1 MVAPYAVLPM
11 GLHDPPALHDE
22 GPWQAAR
29 RKGAVAAAGHLGD
42 EAAARRALD
51 DADAG
56 VRAAAVGALARLD
69 RLASTDLERART
81 DPAPLVRR
89 RLAELAWRAVLPR
102 ADLVELATTLLGDD
116 EAEVVE
122 AACFC
127 LGELQA
133 SEAVTSL
140 AAVASSHNDAL
151 CRESAVAA
159 LGAIGASESL
169 PVILAA
175 LDDRPAIRR
184 RAVLA
189 LASYSGPLVDAA
201 IDRALSDRDW
211 QVRQAAEDLTSDR
224 DAPGQG
230 RAPR

>member
-1 MVAPYAVLPM
+1 M

-29 RKGAVAAAGHLGD
+29 RKGAAAAAGHLGD

-56 VRAAAVGALARLD
+56 VRAAAVGALVRLGS
-69 RLASTDLERART
+69 LASPDLERARR
-81 DPAPLVRR
+81 DPSPLVRR
-89 RLAELAWRAVLPR
+89 RLAEVAWRAGLTR
-102 ADLVELATTLLGDD
+102 AALVELAMTLLSD
-116 EAEVVE
+116 EAGEVVE

-133 SEAVTSL
+133 PEAAGAL
-140 AAVASSHNDAL
+140 ATVASAHHDAL

-159 LGAIGASESL
+159 LGAIAASESL

-175 LDDRPAIRR
+175 LEDRAAVRR

-201 IDRALSDRDW
+201 LEHALSDRDW
-211 QVRQAAEDLTSDR
+211 QVRQAAEDLTSER
-224 DAPGQG
+224 DLPPPG